1 MPNKNN
7 KRELNIPKRF
17 EDFDVSMVLGNLYDC
32 RDSNHTSHRGE
43 SKIKSPKES
52 DAVAMTDTTDAID
65 VFLME
70 QSSQTATV
78 VEDKE
83 TTEETPLPRS
93 NQTEIIE
100 VTKVND
106 VTNFTYA
113 AEVDEKTSDGVS
125 PKDEVQ
131 QPEVSRLKD
140 VPATPSAKATRIS
153 AKMRK
158 ATRTEFCEAY
168 TTKVD
173 TKGGKP
179 ITIAQSVME
188 RLYRLC
194 SLSGNRNACPTYIV
208 NNLLSEFLDAVEP
221 EAKKWGLLD

>member
-52 DAVAMTDTTDAID
+52 VAVAMTDTTDAID

-70 QSSQTATV
+70 QSLQTANV

-83 TTEETPLPRS
+83 ATEETPLPRS
-93 NQTEIIE
+93 NQTETIDVTKTADVIE
-100 VTKVND
+100 VVEISD
-106 VTNFTYA
+106 VDDQQADYI
-113 AEVDEKTSDGVS
+113 S
-125 PKDEVQ
+125 PKDEVP
-131 QPEVSRLKD
+131 QPKTSVPKD
-140 VPATPSAKATRIS
+140 ETTASMVKTTRIS

-158 ATRTEFCEAY
+158 ATRAEFCEAY
-168 TTKVD
+168 TAKVD

-179 ITIAQSVME
+179 ISIAPAIIE
-188 RLYRLC
+188 RLYRVC
-194 SLSGNRNACPTYIV
+194 SLSGDRNACPTYII
-208 NNLLSEFLDAVEP
+208 NNLLSEFLDAVDP